1 MKISRS
7 ALLSYSAQQMYEIV
21 ADIQQYPNFL
31 NWCDEVTVID
41 AQQNI
46 VTARMHIA
54 YSKLNIRFTTRNQN
68 TPNDSIAMS
77 LVDGPFSSLDGLWQ
91 FKELDDFASKVSI
104 EMTFKFDNSLAPSV
118 LGKVFEKVISMQLDA
133 FQKRA
138 QQLHG
143 TNAQD

>member
-7 ALLSYSAQQMYEIV
+7 ALLAYSAQQMYEIV
-21 ADIQQYPNFL
+21 ADVQQYPDFL
-31 NWCDEVTVID
+31 NWCDEVTVLGE
-41 AQQNI
+41 QENI

-68 TPNDSIAMS
+68 TPTDSIAMS
-77 LVDGPFSSLDGLWQ
+77 LVDGPFSSFDGLWQ
-91 FKELDDFASKVSI
+91 FKQLGDCASKVSI
-104 EMTFKFDNSLAPSV
+104 EMNFNFDNSLAPNI
-118 LGKVFEKVISMQLDA
+118 LGKVFEKVISMQLES

-143 TNAQD
+143 KSTQD

>member
-7 ALLSYSAQQMYEIV
+7 ALLAYSAQQMYKIV
-21 ADIQQYPNFL
+21 ADVQQYPDFL
-31 NWCDEVTVID
+31 NWCDEVTVLD
-41 AQQNI
+41 EQENT

-68 TPNDSIAMS
+68 TPTDSIAMS
-77 LVDGPFSSLDGLWQ
+77 LVDGPFSNFDGLWQ
-91 FKELDDFASKVSI
+91 FKQLGDSASKVSI
-104 EMTFKFDNSLAPSV
+104 EMNFNFDNSLAPNI
-118 LGKVFEKVISMQLDA
+118 LGKVFEKVISMQLES

-143 TNAQD
+143 KSAQD

>member
-21 ADIQQYPNFL
+21 ADIQQYPDFL
-31 NWCDEVTVID
+31 NWCDEVTVIS
-41 AQQNI
+41 AQGNN
-46 VTARMHIA
+46 VTARMHIV

-68 TPNDSIAMS
+68 TPNESIAMS

-91 FKELDDFASKVSI
+91 FKYLDDFASKVSI
-104 EMTFKFDNSLAPSV
+104 EMSFDFDKSLAPSV
-118 LGKVFEKVISMQLDA
+118 FGKVFEKVISMQLDA

-143 TNAQD
+143 NNTLA

>member
-21 ADIQQYPNFL
+21 ADVQRYPDFL
-31 NWCDEVTVID
+31 NWCDEVTVLD
-41 AQQNI
+41 EQENS

-77 LVDGPFSSLDGLWQ
+77 LVDGPFSDLDGLWQ
-91 FKELDDFASKVSI
+91 FKQLGDCASKVSI
-104 EMTFKFDNSLAPSV
+104 EMTFNFDNSLAPNIF
-118 LGKVFEKVISMQLDA
+118 GKVFEKVISMQLES

-143 TNAQD
+143 KSAQD